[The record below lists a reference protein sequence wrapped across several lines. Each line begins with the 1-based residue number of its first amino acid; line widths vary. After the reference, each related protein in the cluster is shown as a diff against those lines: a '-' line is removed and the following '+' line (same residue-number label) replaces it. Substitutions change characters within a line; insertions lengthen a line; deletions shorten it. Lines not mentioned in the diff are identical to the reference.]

1 MKTTRATGVTQ
12 CRHKE
17 IRTFSHAVAL
27 TMAMVLLHFPV
38 AQAHPSET
46 DMTGGAPPCLMPP
59 PRPGHPPFAMPAS
72 NAPIA
77 PLRSVEYL
85 PEQAQEVKLVTPRF
99 YFHDGLFFT
108 RIDERYM
115 VVPAPQGAII
125 ATLPPGFTT
134 LHVNGAPLYFAAGVY
149 YRPHAQGYMVIASP
163 VDPPPQPLPPPPMPC
178 TPVVDS
184 VTMTVHLAAGGT
196 APVVLKRHGRGWL
209 GPKGEIYDRLP
220 SEQQLAP
227 YYR

>member
-1 MKTTRATGVTQ
+1 
-12 CRHKE
+12 
-17 IRTFSHAVAL
+17 
-27 TMAMVLLHFPV
+27 
-38 AQAHPSET
+38 
-46 DMTGGAPPCLMPP
+46 MPP
-59 PRPGHPPFAMPAS
+59 LNTPV
-72 NAPIA
+72 A

-85 PEQAQEVKLVTPRF
+85 PEQAQEVKLETPRF

-108 RIDERYM
+108 RIDERYV

-125 ATLPPGFTT
+125 ATLPPGFTS
-134 LHVNGAPLYFAAGVY
+134 LHINGASLYLAAGVY

-163 VDPPPQPLPPPPMPC
+163 LDPAPQPLPPPPMPC
-178 TPVVDS
+178 TPAVDS
-184 VTMTVHLAAGGT
+184 VTMTVHLAAGDT

-209 GPKGEIYDRLP
+209 GPKGELYDRLP